1 MRAVNL
7 LPREEPRRAGPALT
21 LQEQLLLAAPL
32 LAAAIVLAGFLMA
45 SAKVHKEAST
55 VQGLQEQ
62 LASLPAPK
70 HPVVDQSL
78 VTQHGQRVSA
88 LAEALSGR
96 VAWDRILR
104 EISSVLPEDVW
115 LTSLDVQSPDST
127 TTSTLTPTPT
137 PTPAPTSTTSSS
149 APSTGATSTPLVTTS
164 SSGGF
169 SPLTIS
175 GYTYSQ
181 EGVARFM
188 ARLAVIPELT
198 HVTLQKSFLSSISGR
213 SVVQFTIQADVRRPG
228 AGS

>member
-127 TTSTLTPTPT
+127 TTSTLTPTQ
-137 PTPAPTSTTSSS
+137 TPAPTAPSSS
-149 APSTGATSTPLVTTS
+149 STPSTGATSTSIVTTS
-164 SSGGF
+164 SSSGF

-198 HVTLQKSFLSSISGR
+198 HVTLQKSFLSPISGR
-213 SVVQFTIQADVRRPG
+213 SVVQFTIQADIRRPG

>member
-7 LPREEPRRAGPALT
+7 LPREEPRRPGPPVT

-32 LAAAIVLAGFLMA
+32 LAAALVFAGFLLS
-45 SAKVHKEAST
+45 SAKVHSDAAKVRT
-55 VQGLQEQ
+55 LQEE
-62 LASLPAPK
+62 LSSIPAPK
-70 HPVVDQSL
+70 RPVVDQNL
-78 VTQHGQRVSA
+78 VVQHSERVSA
-88 LAEALSGR
+88 LAQALSGR

-115 LTSLDVQSPDST
+115 LTSLVVQSPGASGAAISTPTSVPSSTPST
-127 TTSTLTPTPT
+127 TPT
-137 PTPAPTSTTSSS
+137 TPAAS
-149 APSTGATSTPLVTTS
+149 APS
-164 SSGGF
+164 SGGL

-181 EGVARFM
+181 EGVARFL

-198 HVTLQKSFLSSISGR
+198 NVTLQKSALNAVSGR
-213 SVVQFTIQADVRRPG
+213 SVVQFTVQADIRRPG

>member
-127 TTSTLTPTPT
+127 TTSTSTPT
-137 PTPAPTSTTSSS
+137 PTPAPTAPSSS
-149 APSTGATSTPLVTTS
+149 STPSTGATSTPVVTTS
-164 SSGGF
+164 SSSGF

-198 HVTLQKSFLSSISGR
+198 HVTLQKSFLSPISGR
-213 SVVQFTIQADVRRPG
+213 SVVQFTIQADIRRPG

>member
-127 TTSTLTPTPT
+127 TTSTPT
-137 PTPAPTSTTSSS
+137 PTPAPAPAPNSTSSS
-149 APSTGATSTPLVTTS
+149 STPSTGAPSTPLVTTS
-164 SSGGF
+164 SSGF

-198 HVTLQKSFLSSISGR
+198 HVTLQKSFLSPISGR
-213 SVVQFTIQADVRRPG
+213 SVVQFTIQADIRRPG

>member
-62 LASLPAPK
+62 LGSLPAPK

-88 LAEALSGR
+88 LAETLSGR

-127 TTSTLTPTPT
+127 TTSTSTPT
-137 PTPAPTSTTSSS
+137 PTPAPTAPSSS
-149 APSTGATSTPLVTTS
+149 STPSTGATSTPVVTTS
-164 SSGGF
+164 SSSGF

-198 HVTLQKSFLSSISGR
+198 HVTLQKSFLSPISGR
-213 SVVQFTIQADVRRPG
+213 SVVQFTIQADIRRPG